1 MKQNLL
7 VGLLVLTLAVN
18 VTLGYELYSLN
29 HASSTHAVAPV
40 VFENVTV
47 YPGQNTTAED
57 NLTLHPFYYKYGVLL
72 KFPQKGEY
80 LVGINGTVFP
90 GEAIL
95 VQLEDGQSV
104 LLNQN
109 ATQGK
114 VIVDDNVIQATI
126 IISGLY
132 SGSAPSPQLVL
143 QDVGLFF
150 QFLRPLQVVNSSSE
164 GGQQEIQ
171 NFTHDFDHSSVSDND
186 LNSSATNSTINSN
199 TTINQSNITNQNSSN
214 QPHDDNVTLQSHNEN
229 DTGQG
234 SSQGSDSSQN
244 SNSSSNSSQNAHSSS
259 GDSNSSDSSGS
270 GSSSSGSG
278 SSSGSASSS
287 SGSGSSS
294 SGQGD
299 SGDSGSGSNSSSGS
313 GSQDN

>member
-29 HASSTHAVAPV
+29 HASSTHAAAPV

-47 YPGQNTTAED
+47 YPGQNATAEG

-109 ATQGK
+109 VTQGK
-114 VIVDDNVIQATI
+114 VIVNDNVIHATI

-171 NFTHDFDHSSVSDND
+171 NVTHDFDHGSVSDND
-186 LNSSATNSTINSN
+186 LNSSATNSTIKNMCFR
-199 TTINQSNITNQNSSN
+199 
-214 QPHDDNVTLQSHNEN
+214 
-229 DTGQG
+229 GYFR
-234 SSQGSDSSQN
+234 
-244 SNSSSNSSQNAHSSS
+244 
-259 GDSNSSDSSGS
+259 
-270 GSSSSGSG
+270 
-278 SSSGSASSS
+278 
-287 SGSGSSS
+287 
-294 SGQGD
+294 
-299 SGDSGSGSNSSSGS
+299 
-313 GSQDN
+313 

>member
-29 HASSTHAVAPV
+29 HASSAHAVAPV

-47 YPGQNTTAED
+47 YPGQNTTAEG

-109 ATQGK
+109 VTQGK
-114 VIVDDNVIQATI
+114 VIVNDNVIHATI

-171 NFTHDFDHSSVSDND
+171 NVTHDFDHGSVSDND

-199 TTINQSNITNQNSSN
+199 TTINQDNITNQNSTS

-234 SSQGSDSSQN
+234 TSQGSDSSQN
-244 SNSSSNSSQNAHSSS
+244 SNSSSNSSQNAHESSS

-278 SSSGSASSS
+278 SSS
-287 SGSGSSS
+287 

-299 SGDSGSGSNSSSGS
+299 SGDSGSGSDSSSGS

>member
-29 HASSTHAVAPV
+29 HASSTHAAAPV

-47 YPGQNTTAED
+47 YPGQNATAEG

-109 ATQGK
+109 VTQGK
-114 VIVDDNVIQATI
+114 VIVNDNVIHATI

-171 NFTHDFDHSSVSDND
+171 NVTHDFDHGSVSDND

-199 TTINQSNITNQNSSN
+199 TTINQDNITNQNSTS

-234 SSQGSDSSQN
+234 TSQGSDSSQN
-244 SNSSSNSSQNAHSSS
+244 SNSSSNSSQNAHESSS
-259 GDSNSSDSSGS
+259 GDSNSSE
-270 GSSSSGSG
+270 
-278 SSSGSASSS
+278 
-287 SGSGSSS
+287 
-294 SGQGD
+294 Q
-299 SGDSGSGSNSSSGS
+299 
-313 GSQDN
+313 QQLLQFEPKCP

>member
-29 HASSTHAVAPV
+29 HASSAHAVAPV

-47 YPGQNTTAED
+47 YPGQNTTAEG

-109 ATQGK
+109 VTQGK
-114 VIVDDNVIQATI
+114 VIVNDNVIHATI

-171 NFTHDFDHSSVSDND
+171 NVTHDFDHGSVSDNDLNSSSDND

-199 TTINQSNITNQNSSN
+199 TTINQDNITNQNSTS

-234 SSQGSDSSQN
+234 TSQGSDSSQN
-244 SNSSSNSSQNAHSSS
+244 SNSSSNSSQNAHESSS

-278 SSSGSASSS
+278 SSS
-287 SGSGSSS
+287 

-299 SGDSGSGSNSSSGS
+299 SGDSGSGSDSSSGS

>member
-29 HASSTHAVAPV
+29 HTSSAHAVAPV

-47 YPGQNTTAED
+47 YPGQNTTAEG

-109 ATQGK
+109 VTQGK
-114 VIVDDNVIQATI
+114 VIVNDNVIHATI

-171 NFTHDFDHSSVSDND
+171 NVTHDFDHGSVSDND

-199 TTINQSNITNQNSSN
+199 TTINQDNITNQNSTS

-234 SSQGSDSSQN
+234 TSQGSDSSQN
-244 SNSSSNSSQNAHSSS
+244 SNSSSNSSQNAHESSS

-278 SSSGSASSS
+278 SSS
-287 SGSGSSS
+287 

-299 SGDSGSGSNSSSGS
+299 SGDSGSGSDSSSGS